1 MFERKTGRRRTI
13 QTDVRFEHFCFE
25 STEQTGII
33 LNYATLSPLLKTMPC
48 KEVIDKIVA
57 FVAIH
62 MHMRERSH
70 FVVHLICNG
79 MQILDLA
86 SLQTFMLKFA
96 QMFKKVYP
104 SELEACYV
112 HGAPAAFASVYELF
126 RSILPKA
133 SREKIILVPATA
145 ASAGANANANAN
157 PE

>member
-1 MFERKTGRRRTI
+1 MFEHASGQRRAARV
-13 QTDVRFEHFCFE
+13 DVRFEHFCFE
-25 STEQTGII
+25 STDQTGVI
-33 LNYATLSPLLKTMPC
+33 LNYATLSPLLKTLTC

-133 SREKIILVPATA
+133 SREKIILVPAA
-145 ASAGANANANAN
+145 AGANAK
-157 PE
+157 PK